1 LALHSI
7 VLGPYFADDYITAD
21 YVTDGTIVT
30 QATFTASGERY
41 ATLTTANAVM
51 SSAVTSTTLGG
62 LLIQVSEVY
71 PYTWAS
77 QADWDDWYFNRW
89 ETTGFGARAVTDI
102 TTTGMQILRSSPAF
116 ASAFTTVQTGTN
128 MRYGEAAMSSAFTM
142 TTLGGLFAGGQ
153 LLASSQFALTATGL
167 RIQEIAGTLFGA
179 CTLTTVGSVTYVS
192 NYMDASMAFTL
203 TSPGNMTWR
212 SIPQFAIVSGDLI
225 TNNTMRW
232 SGEARESM
240 VWGPFSTA
248 ITLAKVD
255 PYRFLVVAP
264 ETRYLQVISEP
275 RVIAIPVNT
284 RYSAVTAEPRG
295 LTITQETRKLK
306 LNVPPYKDIVN
317 ERIL

>member
-1 LALHSI
+1 MALHSI
-7 VLGPYFADDYITAD
+7 VLGAYFADDYITAD

-51 SSAVTSTTLGG
+51 SSAFTSTTLGG
-62 LLIQVSEVY
+62 LLIQVSEIY

-89 ETTGFGARAVTDI
+89 ETTGFGARAVT
-102 TTTGMQILRSSPAF
+102 TTTNTGMQILRGSPAF
-116 ASAFTTVQTGTN
+116 ASAFTTAQTGTL
-128 MRYGEAAMSSAFTM
+128 MRYGTSAMSSAFTM
-142 TTLGGLFAGGQ
+142 TTLGGLFAGGA
-153 LLASSQFALTATGL
+153 LAASSAFSLTATGL

-179 CTLTTVGSVTYVS
+179 CTLTTVGSVVYRS
-192 NYMDASMAFTL
+192 NFAAMASAFTL
-203 TSPGNMTWR
+203 ISPGNMTWR
-212 SIPQFAIVSGDLI
+212 GAPAFEIVSGDLI
-225 TNNTMRW
+225 TNNTMIW
-232 SGEARESM
+232 SAVATESM

-248 ITLAKVD
+248 ITLAKTD
-255 PYRFLVVAP
+255 PYRFLAVAP
-264 ETRYLQVISEP
+264 ETRYLLVISEP

>member
-1 LALHSI
+1 MALHSI
-7 VLGPYFADDYITAD
+7 VLGAYFADDYITAD

-30 QATFTASGERY
+30 QVTFTAAGERY

-51 SSAVTSTTLGG
+51 SSAFTSTTLGG

-89 ETTGFGARAVTDI
+89 ETRGFGARAVT
-102 TTTGMQILRSSPAF
+102 TTTNTGVQTLRGTLAASSAF
-116 ASAFTTVQTGTN
+116 ATAQTGTL
-128 MRYGEAAMSSAFTM
+128 MRYGTSAMSSAFTM
-142 TTLGGLFAGGQ
+142 STLGGLFAGGQ
-153 LLASSQFALTATGL
+153 LLASSAFALTATGL
-167 RIQEIAGTLFGA
+167 RIQEITGTLFGA
-179 CTLTTVGSVTYVS
+179 CTVTTVGSVVYRS
-192 NYMDASMAFTL
+192 NFAAMASEFAM

-212 SIPQFAIVSGDLI
+212 TIPAFASVLSTT
-225 TNNTMRW
+225 TNNTMIW
-232 SGEARESM
+232 SAIATESM

-255 PYRFLVVAP
+255 PYRFLAVAP
-264 ETRYLQVISEP
+264 ESRYLLVISEP
-275 RVIAIPVNT
+275 RAIAIPVNT

-295 LTITQETRKLK
+295 LIITEETRKLK